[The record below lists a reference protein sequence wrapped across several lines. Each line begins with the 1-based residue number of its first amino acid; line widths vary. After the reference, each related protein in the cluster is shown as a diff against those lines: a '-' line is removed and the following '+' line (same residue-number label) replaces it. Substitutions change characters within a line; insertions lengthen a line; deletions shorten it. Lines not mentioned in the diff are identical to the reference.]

1 MVLDKKNIPQW
12 LVHAL
17 LWLMLYGLLS
27 YPFLTGSRSLPYSL
41 LAKLLLAMAL
51 FYLNY
56 YYLVPKLLLK
66 DRMWSYIVLS
76 VLLLLAVGFYTN
88 IAFPPSPPDEL
99 PRRAVRMRQHGDGGP
114 GAFRFFLMTTVI
126 FAVPYIFSTM
136 LKVYT
141 EWQKNEDL
149 RKLVEKEKIQSE
161 LQFLKTQLN
170 PHFLFNSLNT
180 IYSLSV
186 KQSPDTSEAVINL
199 SELMRYMLYEA
210 DKRLVPLGKELEYI
224 KSYVALQR
232 LRLSNSEDV
241 TLKISGEERGKFVPP
256 LLFISFIENA
266 FKYGTDYN
274 GKTFVKINLLVNQE
288 SIHLQVVNIIGSF
301 KAKTKSS
308 GVGLENVK
316 NRLNYLYPHSHV
328 LLINDD
334 GKNYE
339 VNLTLNLKNYE
350 LHNH

>member
-17 LWLMLYGLLS
+17 LWFTLCGLLF
-27 YPFLTGSRSLPYSL
+27 YPFLTESRTLPYNL
-41 LAKLLLAMAL
+41 VAKLLLAMAL

-56 YYLVPKLLLK
+56 YVLVPRILLK
-66 DRMWSYIVLS
+66 GRMWNYILLS
-76 VLLLLAVGFYTN
+76 VAVLLTIGLFTS
-88 IAFPPSPPDEL
+88 IAFPPSPPDDL
-99 PRRAVRMRQHGDGGP
+99 PRLAGRMRQRGENGP
-114 GAFRFFLMTTVI
+114 GEFRFFLMTTVN
-126 FAVPYIFSTM
+126 FAVPYIFGTM

-210 DKRLVPLGKELEYI
+210 DRKLVPLGKELEYI

-232 LRLSNSEDV
+232 LRLSDGEDV
-241 TLKISGEERGKFVPP
+241 FLKISGEERGKFVPP

-274 GKTFVKINLLVNQE
+274 GKTFVKINLSVDQE
-288 SIHLQVVNIIGSF
+288 SIHLQVINTIGTF

-328 LLINDD
+328 LLINND
-334 GKNYE
+334 GKTYE

>member
-12 LVHAL
+12 LVHTL
-17 LWLMLYGLLS
+17 LWITLCGLLS
-27 YPFLTGSRSLPYSL
+27 YPFLTGSRSIPFNLM
-41 LAKLLLAMAL
+41 AKLLLAMAL
-51 FYLNY
+51 FYLNF
-56 YYLVPKLLLK
+56 YYLVPRILLK
-66 DRMWSYIVLS
+66 GRMWNYIILS
-76 VLLLLAVGFYTN
+76 VVILLTIGLFTN
-88 IAFPPSPPDEL
+88 IAFPPSPPDDL
-99 PRRAVRMRQHGDGGP
+99 SRRATRMRPSGENGP
-114 GAFRFFLMTTVI
+114 GAFRFFLMTTTI
-126 FAVPYIFSTM
+126 FAVPYIFGTM

-161 LQFLKTQLN
+161 LQFLKAQLN

-210 DKRLVPLGKELEYI
+210 DRRLVPLGKELEYI

-274 GKTFVKINLLVNQE
+274 GKTFVKINLLVNHE

-301 KAKTKSS
+301 KANTKSS

-334 GKNYE
+334 GKTYE
-339 VNLTLNLKNYE
+339 VNLTINLKNYE

>member
-17 LWLMLYGLLS
+17 LWLTLCGLLF
-27 YPFLTGSRSLPYSL
+27 YPFLTESRTLPYSL
-41 LAKLLLAMAL
+41 MAKLLSAMAL

-56 YYLVPKLLLK
+56 YYLVPKILLK
-66 DRMWSYIVLS
+66 GRMWHYILLS
-76 VLLLLAVGFYTN
+76 VAVLLTIGLFTS
-88 IAFPPSPPDEL
+88 IAFPPLPPNDF
-99 PRRAVRMRQHGDGGP
+99 PRLEAHMRQRGGNGP
-114 GAFRFFLMTTVI
+114 GGFRLFMMSTFI
-126 FAVPYIFSTM
+126 FAVTYIFSTM

-161 LQFLKTQLN
+161 LQFLKTQLS

-210 DKRLVPLGKELEYI
+210 DKKLVPLGKELEYI

-232 LRLSNSEDV
+232 LRLSDGEDV
-241 TLKISGEERGKFVPP
+241 FLKISGEERGKFVPP

-288 SIHLQVVNIIGSF
+288 SIHLQVINTIGTYR
-301 KAKTKSS
+301 AKTKSS

-316 NRLNYLYPHSHV
+316 NRLNYLYPNSHV
-328 LLINDD
+328 LQINND
-334 GKNYE
+334 GKTYE

>member
-1 MVLDKKNIPQW
+1 MAFDKKNIPQW
-12 LVHAL
+12 LVHTL
-17 LWLMLYGLLS
+17 LWSTLSILLFF
-27 YPFLTGSRSLPYSL
+27 PFLSGSRAIPYAIG
-41 LAKLLLAMAL
+41 AKLLLAMAL

-66 DRMWSYIVLS
+66 DRMWTYIGLS
-76 VLLLLAVGFYTN
+76 VLFLLASGILSN
-88 IAFPPSPPDEL
+88 IVHPPMVPDDL
-99 PRRAVRMRQHGDGGP
+99 PRRAARMRPFMDNGP
-114 GAFRFFLMTTVI
+114 GAFRFLLMTTVI
-126 FAVPYIFSTM
+126 FAVPYIFGTM

-210 DKRLVPLGKELEYI
+210 DKRLVPLAKELEYI

-232 LRLSNSEDV
+232 LRLANSENV
-241 TLKISGEERGKFVPP
+241 TLKISGEEKGKFVPP

-274 GKTFVKINLLVNQE
+274 GKTFVKINLSINNE
-288 SIHLQVVNIIGSF
+288 SIHLQVTNIIGTF
-301 KAKTKSS
+301 KAKSESS

-328 LLINDD
+328 LLIADD
-334 GKNYE
+334 GKTYE
-339 VNLTLNLKNYE
+339 VNLTLNFKNYE
-350 LHNH
+350 LHNN